1 MDAAY
6 WVRFEEDG
14 EPQCKAEVLAG
25 LVASFGA
32 FALPLGL
39 EEAAHGVE
47 TKNADMIARQ
57 DRIDK
62 QIGAVARAIAGGAPG
77 LNVAFDK
84 IKGELEEAV
93 KRYLMYTEDAT
104 MIRRLISAVG
114 KIVAN

>member
-39 EEAAHGVE
+39 EEAAHGLKPRMR
-47 TKNADMIARQ
+47 T
-57 DRIDK
+57 
-62 QIGAVARAIAGGAPG
+62 
-77 LNVAFDK
+77 
-84 IKGELEEAV
+84 
-93 KRYLMYTEDAT
+93 
-104 MIRRLISAVG
+104 
-114 KIVAN
+114 